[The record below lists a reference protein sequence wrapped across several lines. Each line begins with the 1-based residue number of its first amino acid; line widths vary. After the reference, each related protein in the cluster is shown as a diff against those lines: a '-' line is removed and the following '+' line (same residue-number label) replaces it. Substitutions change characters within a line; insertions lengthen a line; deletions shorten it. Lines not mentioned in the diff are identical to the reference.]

1 MLRKFLPILLGIGVF
16 VIDQGAKAIALT
28 NQQARYYLIKPWLG
42 WEYFPNPG
50 IAFGLPIPN
59 LVVIAVTPVIIFII
73 GWWWLREPN
82 KKNWAAAALVLA
94 GALSNFLDRYHLG
107 VTVDYFRILY
117 SVINL
122 ADIAIIVGILWIL
135 FKHSTSRV
143 V

>member
-1 MLRKFLPILLGIGVF
+1 MLRKILPILLGIGVF
-16 VIDQGAKAIALT
+16 VVDQGIKAIALAH
-28 NQQARYYLIKPWLG
+28 QQARYYLIKPWLG

-50 IAFGLPIPN
+50 IAFSLPIPN
-59 LVVIAVTPVIIFII
+59 LVVIAATPVIMFMI
-73 GWWWLREPN
+73 GWWWVRQSD

-107 VTVDYFRILY
+107 ITVDYFRILY

-122 ADIAIIVGILWIL
+122 ADIAIVLGILWIL
-135 FKHSTSRV
+135 FQRPSSRV